1 MLREISFKDEGG
13 RARGRNGYF
22 VPAKVEASKDVDG
35 RLLISVFSKK
45 VGKTEPIY
53 LRISMEDVEA
63 LAGLLVSFLPKKKRN
78 GFPVV
83 DVVATIKSGLLE
95 SVMANRSGV
104 YIYVLDQDG
113 QAGSPDHR
121 HIKLLAPYL
130 DEVEEIDANAFGM
143 GLAAVDPKNVAQVI
157 GQINDPDT
165 VWDTCP
171 ECKKPV
177 LAGDLVEVTEELSL
191 CPDCAVSY
199 EKGETLKVP
208 GN

>member
-1 MLREISFKDEGG
+1 MREIEFKDEGA

-22 VPAKVEASKDVDG
+22 VPAKAEAFKDFEG
-35 RLLISVFSKK
+35 RLMLSVFSKR
-45 VGKTEPIY
+45 VGKTEPLY
-53 LRISMEDVEA
+53 LRISMDDVEA
-63 LAGLLVSFLPKKKRN
+63 LAGLLVSFLPKEKRN

-83 DVVATIKSGLLE
+83 DVVATIKSGLIE
-95 SVMANRSGV
+95 SVEANRPGV
-104 YIYVLDQDG
+104 QFYVLDQDG

-130 DEVEEIDANAFGM
+130 DQVEEIDANAFGM
-143 GLAAVDPKNVAQVI
+143 GEAAVDPDNVAQVI

-165 VWDTCP
+165 VWTSCP

-177 LAGDLVEVTEELSL
+177 LTGDLVEVTEELAL
-191 CPDCAVSY
+191 CPDCAVSFA
-199 EKGETLKVP
+199 KGETVKVP